1 MLVIGFGVVPAADF
15 LDRQIMYYPEL
26 PQFVLEWPLAVRIV
40 LYLVLA
46 DFGHYWVHR
55 LLHTRHL
62 WRAHKWHHYPTYMYW
77 LAGVRG
83 SIVQGTLVNIP
94 YLAAGVFLG
103 IAPWWMFWAI
113 ILKNTAQNDFMH
125 LNVWWGNRWLE
136 WFIVTPRYHHVHHSD
151 NPEHYRSNLA
161 PLFPIWDRVFGT
173 YVDPEKVPRKMTFGI
188 GESVPPIR
196 LVIGI

>member
-1 MLVIGFGVVPAADF
+1 LVEAMG
-15 LDRQIMYYPEL
+15 
-26 PQFVLEWPLAVRIV
+26 
-40 LYLVLA
+40 A

-83 SIVQGTLVNIP
+83 SVVQTTLVNIP
-94 YLAAGVFLG
+94 YLAAGVFLA

-113 ILKNTAQNDFMH
+113 ILKNTAQNDVMH

-161 PLFPIWDRVFGT
+161 PLFPIWA
-173 YVDPEKVPRKMTFGI
+173 
-188 GESVPPIR
+188 
-196 LVIGI
+196 L

>member
-1 MLVIGFGVVPAADF
+1 LVEAMG
-15 LDRQIMYYPEL
+15 
-26 PQFVLEWPLAVRIV
+26 
-40 LYLVLA
+40 A

-83 SIVQGTLVNIP
+83 SVVQTTLVNIP
-94 YLAAGVFLG
+94 YLAAGVFLA

-113 ILKNTAQNDFMH
+113 ILKNTAQNDVMH
-125 LNVWWGNRWLE
+125 LNVWWGNGWLE

-161 PLFPIWDRVFGT
+161 PLFPIWA
-173 YVDPEKVPRKMTFGI
+173 
-188 GESVPPIR
+188 
-196 LVIGI
+196 L